1 MSSKKNTT
9 PISLQP
15 LDELFGTTGDG
26 ANGICEVSVSSL
38 HSFPNHPFKVKND
51 KKMEELVK
59 SVTEY
64 GVLVPGIVRMRSA
77 GGYELVAGHRRR
89 RACEIAGIQKMPVI
103 IKDLTDD
110 EATVIMV
117 DSNIQRE
124 ELLFSEK
131 AFAYKMK
138 YDALKRQGK
147 RTDLTSCRVGKKS
160 AAEEVS
166 QNTEDSA
173 RQVLRYIHLTELITE
188 LLYLTDIK
196 KLPFNTAVELSYLKK
211 DEQQL
216 LIQYMNTHNMVPSM
230 KQAEQL
236 KKISKQ
242 EALTY
247 LTIDKICMREEQE
260 KEVQVQIPETKLKK
274 YFPVDYSKEQM
285 EEVIFKLLETWA
297 EGERRVENQIDSIHQ
312 KALIRYLMYVEKTNN
327 LVMDNKRWQK
337 KVERRNRKMTIE
349 DVIKKTFLPLSFMVF
364 WFWMIEIIMKVSG
377 QTDWFWWIFLA
388 GLPFGIHKMRLI
400 LIPKGMDTTAILGMA
415 ALSVIIGALIGSIMI
430 PVYVIRAI
438 YVLIRYIVQK

>member
-1 MSSKKNTT
+1 
-9 PISLQP
+9 
-15 LDELFGTTGDG
+15 
-26 ANGICEVSVSSL
+26 
-38 HSFPNHPFKVKND
+38 
-51 KKMEELVK
+51 MEELVK

-297 EGERRVENQIDSIHQ
+297 EGR
-312 KALIRYLMYVEKTNN
+312 EK
-327 LVMDNKRWQK
+327 
-337 KVERRNRKMTIE
+337 
-349 DVIKKTFLPLSFMVF
+349 
-364 WFWMIEIIMKVSG
+364 SG
-377 QTDWFWWIFLA
+377 E
-388 GLPFGIHKMRLI
+388 
-400 LIPKGMDTTAILGMA
+400 
-415 ALSVIIGALIGSIMI
+415 SN
-430 PVYVIRAI
+430 
-438 YVLIRYIVQK
+438 

>member
-1 MSSKKNTT
+1 MSSKKTTT

-15 LDELFGTTGDG
+15 LDELFGTTGNS

-38 HSFPNHPFKVKND
+38 HSFPNHPFKVRDD
-51 KKMEELVK
+51 KQMADLVK

-64 GVLVPGIVRMRSA
+64 GILVPGIVRMRSA

-103 IKDLTDD
+103 IRDLTDD

-188 LLYLTDIK
+188 LLDLTDIK
-196 KLPFNTAVELSYLKK
+196 KLPFNTAVELSYLNK

-216 LIQYMNTHNMVPSM
+216 LLQYMNTHSMVPSM

-247 LTIDKICMREEQE
+247 LTIDKICMKKEQE
-260 KEVQVQIPETKLKK
+260 KEAQVQISETKLKK

-285 EEVIFKLLETWA
+285 EEVIFKPLETWA
-297 EGERRVENQIDSIHQ
+297 EGR
-312 KALIRYLMYVEKTNN
+312 EK
-327 LVMDNKRWQK
+327 
-337 KVERRNRKMTIE
+337 
-349 DVIKKTFLPLSFMVF
+349 
-364 WFWMIEIIMKVSG
+364 SG
-377 QTDWFWWIFLA
+377 E
-388 GLPFGIHKMRLI
+388 
-400 LIPKGMDTTAILGMA
+400 
-415 ALSVIIGALIGSIMI
+415 SN
-430 PVYVIRAI
+430 
-438 YVLIRYIVQK
+438 

>member
-77 GGYELVAGHRRR
+77 GGYKLVAGHRRR

-260 KEVQVQIPETKLKK
+260 KEVQIQIPETKLKK

-297 EGERRVENQIDSIHQ
+297 EGR
-312 KALIRYLMYVEKTNN
+312 EK
-327 LVMDNKRWQK
+327 
-337 KVERRNRKMTIE
+337 
-349 DVIKKTFLPLSFMVF
+349 
-364 WFWMIEIIMKVSG
+364 SG
-377 QTDWFWWIFLA
+377 E
-388 GLPFGIHKMRLI
+388 
-400 LIPKGMDTTAILGMA
+400 
-415 ALSVIIGALIGSIMI
+415 SN
-430 PVYVIRAI
+430 
-438 YVLIRYIVQK
+438 

>member
-15 LDELFGTTGDG
+15 LDELFGTTGDS

-38 HSFPNHPFKVKND
+38 HSFPNHPFKVKDD

-64 GVLVPGIVRMRSA
+64 GVLVPGIVRMRPA

-147 RTDLTSCRVGKKS
+147 RNDLTSCRVGKKS

-166 QNTEDSA
+166 QNTDDSA

-188 LLYLTDIK
+188 LLDLTDIK

-216 LIQYMNTHNMVPSM
+216 LLQYMNTHNIVPSM

-247 LTIDKICMREEQE
+247 LTIDKICMKEEQE
-260 KEVQVQIPETKLKK
+260 KEVQVQIPEIKLKK

-297 EGERRVENQIDSIHQ
+297 EGR
-312 KALIRYLMYVEKTNN
+312 EK
-327 LVMDNKRWQK
+327 
-337 KVERRNRKMTIE
+337 
-349 DVIKKTFLPLSFMVF
+349 
-364 WFWMIEIIMKVSG
+364 SG
-377 QTDWFWWIFLA
+377 E
-388 GLPFGIHKMRLI
+388 
-400 LIPKGMDTTAILGMA
+400 
-415 ALSVIIGALIGSIMI
+415 SN
-430 PVYVIRAI
+430 
-438 YVLIRYIVQK
+438 

>member
-1 MSSKKNTT
+1 MSSKKTTT

-15 LDELFGTTGDG
+15 LDELFGTTGNS

-38 HSFPNHPFKVKND
+38 HSFPNHPFKVRDD
-51 KKMEELVK
+51 KQMADLVK

-64 GVLVPGIVRMRSA
+64 GILVPGIVRMRSA

-103 IKDLTDD
+103 IRDLTDD

-188 LLYLTDIK
+188 LLDLTDIK
-196 KLPFNTAVELSYLKK
+196 KLPFNTAVELSYLNK

-216 LIQYMNTHNMVPSM
+216 LLQYMNTHS
-230 KQAEQL
+230 
-236 KKISKQ
+236 
-242 EALTY
+242 
-247 LTIDKICMREEQE
+247 ID
-260 KEVQVQIPETKLKK
+260 
-274 YFPVDYSKEQM
+274 
-285 EEVIFKLLETWA
+285 
-297 EGERRVENQIDSIHQ
+297 
-312 KALIRYLMYVEKTNN
+312 
-327 LVMDNKRWQK
+327 
-337 KVERRNRKMTIE
+337 RK
-349 DVIKKTFLPLSFMVF
+349 
-364 WFWMIEIIMKVSG
+364 
-377 QTDWFWWIFLA
+377 
-388 GLPFGIHKMRLI
+388 
-400 LIPKGMDTTAILGMA
+400 
-415 ALSVIIGALIGSIMI
+415 SV
-430 PVYVIRAI
+430 V
-438 YVLIRYIVQK
+438 

>member
-77 GGYELVAGHRRR
+77 GGYELGAGHRRR

-216 LIQYMNTHNMVPSM
+216 LFQYMNTHNMVPSM

-297 EGERRVENQIDSIHQ
+297 EGR
-312 KALIRYLMYVEKTNN
+312 EK
-327 LVMDNKRWQK
+327 
-337 KVERRNRKMTIE
+337 
-349 DVIKKTFLPLSFMVF
+349 
-364 WFWMIEIIMKVSG
+364 SG
-377 QTDWFWWIFLA
+377 E
-388 GLPFGIHKMRLI
+388 
-400 LIPKGMDTTAILGMA
+400 
-415 ALSVIIGALIGSIMI
+415 SN
-430 PVYVIRAI
+430 
-438 YVLIRYIVQK
+438 

>member
-15 LDELFGTTGDG
+15 LDELFGTTGNS

-38 HSFPNHPFKVKND
+38 HPFPNHPFKVKDD

-138 YDALKRQGK
+138 YEALKRQGK

-160 AAEEVS
+160 AAEEGNEGSAKDAQRQRGNLLRLRREVLYRFQGS
-166 QNTEDSA
+166 RKRKLNSFKANRRDETERKKSKRNA
-173 RQVLRYIHLTELITE
+173 V
-188 LLYLTDIK
+188 
-196 KLPFNTAVELSYLKK
+196 KLPA
-211 DEQQL
+211 
-216 LIQYMNTHNMVPSM
+216 P
-230 KQAEQL
+230 
-236 KKISKQ
+236 
-242 EALTY
+242 
-247 LTIDKICMREEQE
+247 
-260 KEVQVQIPETKLKK
+260 
-274 YFPVDYSKEQM
+274 
-285 EEVIFKLLETWA
+285 
-297 EGERRVENQIDSIHQ
+297 
-312 KALIRYLMYVEKTNN
+312 
-327 LVMDNKRWQK
+327 
-337 KVERRNRKMTIE
+337 
-349 DVIKKTFLPLSFMVF
+349 
-364 WFWMIEIIMKVSG
+364 
-377 QTDWFWWIFLA
+377 
-388 GLPFGIHKMRLI
+388 
-400 LIPKGMDTTAILGMA
+400 
-415 ALSVIIGALIGSIMI
+415 
-430 PVYVIRAI
+430 
-438 YVLIRYIVQK
+438 

>member
-9 PISLQP
+9 PIPLQP
-15 LDELFGTTGDG
+15 LDELFGTAGDS

-38 HSFPNHPFKVKND
+38 HSFPNHPFKVNND

-166 QNTEDSA
+166 QNTDDSA

-188 LLYLTDIK
+188 LLDLTDIK

-211 DEQQL
+211 DERSKSIAALNNGERLCFIIKSDMRNDVRELLFEMIGWDILEAIRSGKRVSLLVLEGYKKYGDELLQL
-216 LIQYMNTHNMVPSM
+216 LNVSSTNISFNLFAKDFFSGHTNDWS
-230 KQAEQL
+230 E
-236 KKISKQ
+236 KINEYFHRYIYTAHSRM
-242 EALTY
+242 ES
-247 LTIDKICMREEQE
+247 CEEISA
-260 KEVQVQIPETKLKK
+260 KRFGQIPVVRNSYACDRDRRIANNRVLDQLFNTNRVDHYVQHVPVWEPQYRKEEIHDMQQGVCLVQSET
-274 YFPVDYSKEQM
+274 F
-285 EEVIFKLLETWA
+285 
-297 EGERRVENQIDSIHQ
+297 EGYID
-312 KALIRYLMYVEKTNN
+312 LR
-327 LVMDNKRWQK
+327 
-337 KVERRNRKMTIE
+337 
-349 DVIKKTFLPLSFMVF
+349 
-364 WFWMIEIIMKVSG
+364 G
-377 QTDWFWWIFLA
+377 
-388 GLPFGIHKMRLI
+388 
-400 LIPKGMDTTAILGMA
+400 
-415 ALSVIIGALIGSIMI
+415 
-430 PVYVIRAI
+430 
-438 YVLIRYIVQK
+438 

>member
-1 MSSKKNTT
+1 METR
-9 PISLQP
+9 Q
-15 LDELFGTTGDG
+15 G
-26 ANGICEVSVSSL
+26 AV
-38 HSFPNHPFKVKND
+38 
-51 KKMEELVK
+51 
-59 SVTEY
+59 
-64 GVLVPGIVRMRSA
+64 VLA
-77 GGYELVAGHRRR
+77 Y
-89 RACEIAGIQKMPVI
+89 
-103 IKDLTDD
+103 
-110 EATVIMV
+110 
-117 DSNIQRE
+117 NIQRE

-188 LLYLTDIK
+188 LLDLTDIK
-196 KLPFNTAVELSYLKK
+196 KLPFNTAVELSYLNK

-216 LIQYMNTHNMVPSM
+216 LLQYMNTHSMVPSM

-247 LTIDKICMREEQE
+247 LTIDKICMKKEQE
-260 KEVQVQIPETKLKK
+260 KEAQVQISETKLKK

-297 EGERRVENQIDSIHQ
+297 EGR
-312 KALIRYLMYVEKTNN
+312 EK
-327 LVMDNKRWQK
+327 
-337 KVERRNRKMTIE
+337 
-349 DVIKKTFLPLSFMVF
+349 
-364 WFWMIEIIMKVSG
+364 SG
-377 QTDWFWWIFLA
+377 E
-388 GLPFGIHKMRLI
+388 
-400 LIPKGMDTTAILGMA
+400 
-415 ALSVIIGALIGSIMI
+415 SN
-430 PVYVIRAI
+430 
-438 YVLIRYIVQK
+438 

>member
-9 PISLQP
+9 PIPLQP
-15 LDELFGTTGDG
+15 LDELFGTAGDS

-38 HSFPNHPFKVKND
+38 HSFPNHPFKVNND

-166 QNTEDSA
+166 QNTDDSA

-188 LLYLTDIK
+188 LLDLTDIK
-196 KLPFNTAVELSYLKK
+196 KLKEPQWFSNASSY
-211 DEQQL
+211 
-216 LIQYMNTHNMVPSM
+216 
-230 KQAEQL
+230 
-236 KKISKQ
+236 Q
-242 EALTY
+242 EFRR
-247 LTIDKICMREEQE
+247 MREN
-260 KEVQVQIPETKLKK
+260 
-274 YFPVDYSKEQM
+274 
-285 EEVIFKLLETWA
+285 
-297 EGERRVENQIDSIHQ
+297 GQIDILQLTGRQRLLFFTCLSGPTFEQ
-312 KALIRYLMYVEKTNN
+312 KY
-327 LVMDNKRWQK
+327 
-337 KVERRNRKMTIE
+337 
-349 DVIKKTFLPLSFMVF
+349 
-364 WFWMIEIIMKVSG
+364 
-377 QTDWFWWIFLA
+377 
-388 GLPFGIHKMRLI
+388 
-400 LIPKGMDTTAILGMA
+400 
-415 ALSVIIGALIGSIMI
+415 
-430 PVYVIRAI
+430 
-438 YVLIRYIVQK
+438 